1 MVGRSNMAKSR
12 DVVTWPAAWNARI
25 ATGQR
30 SRKLGILVGFL
41 TLPEEK
47 VPDSKG
53 LLETRLAVTR
63 DAAMTMKIVWT
74 EKETRKTMRQ
84 REDGC
89 SESPVG

>member
-1 MVGRSNMAKSR
+1 MAKSR
-12 DVVTWPAAWNARI
+12 DNVTWPAAWKARM

-30 SRKLGILVGFL
+30 SRKLGIFVGFL

-53 LLETRLAVTR
+53 LFETRLAVTK

-74 EKETRKTMRQ
+74 EKEARKIMRR